1 MKIYKVLYQFNKA
14 LGEYIYLEYNLE
26 YIKKLSINDYGIK
39 LVKEWGKKSMCLKCS
54 NYL

>member
-39 LVKEWGKKSMCLKCS
+39 LCKRVGGKKVCV
-54 NYL
+54 